1 MPLDE
6 IIYALYTYHFN
17 EQNFNSDINIMLR
30 MCLDSFLRILT
41 MFENSRYIK

>member
-1 MPLDE
+1 MPLAE
-6 IIYALYTYHFN
+6 VIYALHMYHSN

-30 MCLDSFLRILT
+30 MCSDSFFRILT